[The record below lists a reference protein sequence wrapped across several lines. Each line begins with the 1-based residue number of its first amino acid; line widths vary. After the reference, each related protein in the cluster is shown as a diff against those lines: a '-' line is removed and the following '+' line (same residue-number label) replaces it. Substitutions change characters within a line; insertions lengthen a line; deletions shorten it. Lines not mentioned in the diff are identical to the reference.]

1 MSMNPQKPSLMQNM
15 NVSRKKTFGKPA
27 SKSILDLAN
36 MTGIPRMP
44 PIPKKV
50 PLSEVSVDPIP
61 KVSEKV
67 VTPTTLPST
76 RFNPFF
82 MSQKDEMDGSIYYDG
97 GHIRLIYED
106 GGPDV
111 FDYDSLYF
119 SFPSEN
125 AAKSA
130 QLWVSNQT
138 KDQTK
143 KVHFNEFKSEFQQKG
158 YCIEIPKV
166 KLQEPIAGIF
176 FELIVNGN
184 NIIGSHVS
192 RGGVVPI
199 APDFKYEKMDELYDT
214 VKNIDWFTNEIIKQF
229 MNSGLTLSNVLES
242 LKLMYEKKSPLIAKL
257 FEFAIPFFTDD
268 MITKLIKRFFPENHF
283 IGEISKIKDQFPSLE
298 QQQLPECQLAL
309 HTFLTSDFFVG
320 YPTLDGIFQ
329 INDLT
334 DPQKFIDDHI
344 NIAYF
349 CRIDS
354 AMQENSIYFMRV
366 IGYFK
371 NQLLQATHLLQDM
384 GLNPMHIAE

>member
-1 MSMNPQKPSLMQNM
+1 M
-15 NVSRKKTFGKPA
+15 
-27 SKSILDLAN
+27 
-36 MTGIPRMP
+36 
-44 PIPKKV
+44 
-50 PLSEVSVDPIP
+50 
-61 KVSEKV
+61 
-67 VTPTTLPST
+67 
-76 RFNPFF
+76 
-82 MSQKDEMDGSIYYDG
+82 
-97 GHIRLIYED
+97 
-106 GGPDV
+106 
-111 FDYDSLYF
+111 
-119 SFPSEN
+119 
-125 AAKSA
+125 
-130 QLWVSNQT
+130 
-138 KDQTK
+138 
-143 KVHFNEFKSEFQQKG
+143 
-158 YCIEIPKV
+158 
-166 KLQEPIAGIF
+166 
-176 FELIVNGN
+176 IVNGN

-257 FEFAIPFFTDD
+257 FEFAIPFFTDN

-309 HTFLTSDFFVG
+309 HTFLTSDFFFG